1 MKRKFVST
9 MLALTMAVS
18 LCACSSKEATSSA
31 EASVS
36 SEKESTGMEKA
47 EESEAVIAEDS
58 EENTDA
64 TTENAYGLTA
74 EETATLVQLVR
85 DSVTTG
91 YLEKYEIDPA
101 SFSLPEYVPGEADN
115 LWRILEICLESSGE
129 VDNDTALL
137 SATTSYLAGLKEEAI
152 QSGVEKV
159 ENGEYVLQSSWKE
172 AKAHTYQGMVDAG
185 REQDADLIDAV
196 YTGIASFLNGL
207 DVERRMEILIENF
220 YRIKLDDSADAIT
233 DDQGNYV
240 HTMIDQVICENISFS

>member
-31 EASVS
+31 EAKVS
-36 SEKESTGMEKA
+36 SATESTGVENA
-47 EESEAVIAEDS
+47 EESEAVVVEDS
-58 EENTDA
+58 EENTN
-64 TTENAYGLTA
+64 TETENAYGLTA
-74 EETATLVQLVR
+74 EETATLVQLVK

-91 YLEKYEIDPA
+91 YLEKYEIDPV
-101 SFSLPEYVPGEADN
+101 SFSLPEYVPGEGDN
-115 LWRILEICLESSGE
+115 LWAILEICLESPGE
-129 VDNDTALL
+129 VDNDDTLLTATIGY
-137 SATTSYLAGLKEEAI
+137 AAGLTDEAI
-152 QSGVEKV
+152 QRGVEKV

-220 YRIKLDDSADAIT
+220 YRIMVDDSADAIK

-240 HTMIDQVICENISFS
+240 HTMFDQVICENISFS

>member
-31 EASVS
+31 EAKVS
-36 SEKESTGMEKA
+36 SATESTGVENA
-47 EESEAVIAEDS
+47 EESEAVVVEDS
-58 EENTDA
+58 EENTN
-64 TTENAYGLTA
+64 TETENAYGLTA
-74 EETATLVQLVR
+74 EETATLVQLVK

-91 YLEKYEIDPA
+91 YLEKYEIDPV
-101 SFSLPEYVPGEADN
+101 SFSLPEYVPGEGDN
-115 LWRILEICLESSGE
+115 LWDILEICLESPGE
-129 VDNDTALL
+129 ANNDDTLLTATMCY
-137 SATTSYLAGLKEEAI
+137 AAGLTDEAI
-152 QSGVEKV
+152 QRGVEKV

-220 YRIKLDDSADAIT
+220 YRINVDDSADAIK

-240 HTMIDQVICENISFS
+240 HTMFDQVICENISFS